1 MIRAMVAFISL
12 FVRQCCLPN
21 PFECFGNNGEV
32 INLIVEPVIHLLA
45 FYLVGEVYQRGESPI
60 LGSILYLF
68 TYAVLTGILALMGL
82 FSFAW
87 WWVSIIG
94 IAVVAAWVLLIKF
107 RR

>member
-1 MIRAMVAFISL
+1 MRAIVALISV

-32 INLIVEPVIHLLA
+32 INLAVEPVMHFVA
-45 FYLVGEVYQRGESPI
+45 FSFVGTVYQRGESPI
-60 LGSILYLF
+60 LGSILYLVA
-68 TYAVLTGILALMGL
+68 YMAIVGVLKLMGL

-87 WWVSIIG
+87 WWVLIVV
-94 IAVVAAWVLLIKF
+94 IAAVAAWVVLIRF